1 MSKLRLITAFLFAI
15 FMVLGVTAQVHT
27 QKGIVRKVTRSAS
40 DPFIPVQGVQVIVSG
55 EANKASDKD
64 GRFSLKVK
72 VTDKA
77 GSYTLTAVRVPQGS
91 KYMLASPSKGK
102 RLFISANDLEVSLIT
117 PEEKEMEYKK
127 RYELLKEKYEEQSL
141 SLRKLRNEL
150 NKRLGELSESDVHY
164 ARLKAECDS
173 IRKLY
178 LDYINN
184 EDKIDEVIKELA
196 GELALTKATKY
207 KNAVL
212 DGLEYLLK
220 TQKKNGGWRGWDV
233 DAITFNDEVTTGVL
247 RLFLHINEGDLN
259 FSWLDDTM
267 RKRICQAFN
276 KGIDMILRAQYVQ
289 NGVKTVWGQ
298 QHDNNTLL
306 PTNARTFE
314 LASLTAGESC
324 DVVRLLMEIPHP
336 SDEVVESVK
345 AAMAWFERVAIT
357 GMRVEK
363 VAIPEDK
370 AANHE
375 YPYDLVVV
383 KDKKA
388 PRIWSRFYEMS
399 DNTPFMCNRD
409 GIKVYKLSDVKL
421 ERRVGYAWYTYAP
434 EKLFKLYKEWLKK
447 VEAEKAYT
455 GYEVQNDMPLFY
467 EQLKKSLTYPMAWG
481 NAPEKDFGKWREQA
495 REKLLECIQP
505 APPVAPY
512 DMKVIATE
520 KRKGYEAQKIVFNVS
535 EYSRVPAYLL
545 VPEGKGPFPAVLLL
559 HDHGAHFT
567 IGKEKMVRPFGVSE
581 IVMKDADNWAVG
593 CYDGQYVGDY
603 LAENGYVVLALDAL
617 FWGERGRKE
626 YARYDSQQALS
637 ANLLQMGMSWGGL
650 IAWDDIRS
658 AEFLASLPQV
668 DKEKVATMGFSMGA
682 HRAWMTMA
690 ATDAVKAGAAVCWMN
705 TTDSLMTMTNNQNK
719 GGSAYAMLVPNIRR
733 YMDYPHVASIA
744 CPKPMLFTNGKK
756 DKLFPVEGVEAAY
769 DTMRKVWDSQ
779 GAGEHLQNKLYDLP
793 HFCSKEIQKAI
804 LDFFNKEL
812 NVKQK

>member
-1 MSKLRLITAFLFAI
+1 MKKKYYLMSLL
-15 FMVLGVTAQVHT
+15 LGVGSYAMSQTVPSMSALHDGIHHWNLEHKERNYKRYSPEQYTKIADNFVAYQNEDGGWPKNIDWMAELPADSVLNTLSDYHRRSTLDNRNTYSQIEYLAQV
-27 QKGIVRKVTRSAS
+27 
-40 DPFIPVQGVQVIVSG
+40 
-55 EANKASDKD
+55 
-64 GRFSLKVK
+64 
-72 VTDKA
+72 
-77 GSYTLTAVRVPQGS
+77 YT
-91 KYMLASPSKGK
+91 
-102 RLFISANDLEVSLIT
+102 
-117 PEEKEMEYKK
+117 
-127 RYELLKEKYEEQSL
+127 
-141 SLRKLRNEL
+141 
-150 NKRLGELSESDVHY
+150 
-164 ARLKAECDS
+164 
-173 IRKLY
+173 
-178 LDYINN
+178 
-184 EDKIDEVIKELA
+184 
-196 GELALTKATKY
+196 LTKATKY

-388 PRIWSRFYEMS
+388 SRIWSRFYEMS

-650 IAWDDIRS
+650 IAWDDICS

-779 GAGEHLQNKLYDLP
+779 GAGEHLQTKLYDLP

>member
-1 MSKLRLITAFLFAI
+1 MKKKYYLMSLL
-15 FMVLGVTAQVHT
+15 LGVGSYAMSQTVPSMSALHDGIHHWNLEHKERNYKRYSPEQYTKIADNFVAYQNEDGGWPKNIDWMAELPADSVLNTLSDYHRRSTLDNRNTYSQIEYLAQV
-27 QKGIVRKVTRSAS
+27 
-40 DPFIPVQGVQVIVSG
+40 
-55 EANKASDKD
+55 
-64 GRFSLKVK
+64 
-72 VTDKA
+72 
-77 GSYTLTAVRVPQGS
+77 YT
-91 KYMLASPSKGK
+91 
-102 RLFISANDLEVSLIT
+102 
-117 PEEKEMEYKK
+117 
-127 RYELLKEKYEEQSL
+127 
-141 SLRKLRNEL
+141 
-150 NKRLGELSESDVHY
+150 
-164 ARLKAECDS
+164 
-173 IRKLY
+173 
-178 LDYINN
+178 
-184 EDKIDEVIKELA
+184 
-196 GELALTKATKY
+196 LTKATKY

-626 YARYDSQQALS
+626 
-637 ANLLQMGMSWGGL
+637 
-650 IAWDDIRS
+650 
-658 AEFLASLPQV
+658 
-668 DKEKVATMGFSMGA
+668 
-682 HRAWMTMA
+682 
-690 ATDAVKAGAAVCWMN
+690 
-705 TTDSLMTMTNNQNK
+705 
-719 GGSAYAMLVPNIRR
+719 
-733 YMDYPHVASIA
+733 
-744 CPKPMLFTNGKK
+744 
-756 DKLFPVEGVEAAY
+756 
-769 DTMRKVWDSQ
+769 
-779 GAGEHLQNKLYDLP
+779 
-793 HFCSKEIQKAI
+793 
-804 LDFFNKEL
+804 
-812 NVKQK
+812 

>member
-1 MSKLRLITAFLFAI
+1 MKKKYYLMSLL
-15 FMVLGVTAQVHT
+15 LGVGSYAMSQTVPSMSALHDGIHHWNLEHKERNYKRYSPEQYTKIADNFVAYQNEDGGWSKNIDWMAELPADSVLNTLSDYHRRSTLDNRNTYSQIEYLAQV
-27 QKGIVRKVTRSAS
+27 
-40 DPFIPVQGVQVIVSG
+40 
-55 EANKASDKD
+55 
-64 GRFSLKVK
+64 
-72 VTDKA
+72 
-77 GSYTLTAVRVPQGS
+77 YT
-91 KYMLASPSKGK
+91 
-102 RLFISANDLEVSLIT
+102 
-117 PEEKEMEYKK
+117 
-127 RYELLKEKYEEQSL
+127 
-141 SLRKLRNEL
+141 
-150 NKRLGELSESDVHY
+150 
-164 ARLKAECDS
+164 
-173 IRKLY
+173 
-178 LDYINN
+178 
-184 EDKIDEVIKELA
+184 
-196 GELALTKATKY
+196 LTKATKY

-212 DGLEYLLK
+212 DGMEYLLK

-267 RKRICQAFN
+267 RKRIYQAFN

-409 GIKVYKLSDVKL
+409 GIKVYKLADVKL

-455 GYEVQNDMPLFY
+455 GYEIQNDMPLFY

-505 APPVAPY
+505 ASPVAPY

-779 GAGEHLQNKLYDLP
+779 GAGEHLQTKLYDLP

>member
-1 MSKLRLITAFLFAI
+1 MKKKYYLMSLL
-15 FMVLGVTAQVHT
+15 LGVGSYAMSQTVPSMSALHDGIHHWNLEHKERNYKRYSPEQYTKIADNFVAYQNEDGGWPKNIDWMAELPADSVLNTLSDYHRRSTLDNRNTYSQIEYLAQV
-27 QKGIVRKVTRSAS
+27 
-40 DPFIPVQGVQVIVSG
+40 
-55 EANKASDKD
+55 
-64 GRFSLKVK
+64 
-72 VTDKA
+72 
-77 GSYTLTAVRVPQGS
+77 YT
-91 KYMLASPSKGK
+91 
-102 RLFISANDLEVSLIT
+102 
-117 PEEKEMEYKK
+117 
-127 RYELLKEKYEEQSL
+127 
-141 SLRKLRNEL
+141 
-150 NKRLGELSESDVHY
+150 
-164 ARLKAECDS
+164 
-173 IRKLY
+173 
-178 LDYINN
+178 
-184 EDKIDEVIKELA
+184 
-196 GELALTKATKY
+196 LTKATKY

-658 AEFLASLPQV
+658 AEFLTSLPQV

-690 ATDAVKAGAAVCWMN
+690 ATDAVKAGVAVCWMN

-779 GAGEHLQNKLYDLP
+779 GAGEHLQTKLYDLP

>member
-1 MSKLRLITAFLFAI
+1 MIKKRYYVMSLLLGASAYAMSQTVPSMQAFND
-15 FMVLGVTAQVHT
+15 
-27 QKGIVRKVTRSAS
+27 GIHHWNLEHKDRNYKRYSA
-40 DPFIPVQGVQVIVSG
+40 DQYVMIADNFVAYQ
-55 EANKASDKD
+55 NKD
-64 GRFSLKVK
+64 GGWPKNIDWMAELPVDSVLNTLSDNHRRSTLDNRNTYSQINYLALV
-72 VTDKA
+72 
-77 GSYTLTAVRVPQGS
+77 YTLTKKAV
-91 KYMLASPSKGK
+91 Y
-102 RLFISANDLEVSLIT
+102 
-117 PEEKEMEYKK
+117 KE
-127 RYELLKEKYEEQSL
+127 
-141 SLRKLRNEL
+141 
-150 NKRLGELSESDVHY
+150 
-164 ARLKAECDS
+164 
-173 IRKLY
+173 
-178 LDYINN
+178 
-184 EDKIDEVIKELA
+184 
-196 GELALTKATKY
+196 
-207 KNAVL
+207 AVL

-247 RLFLHINEGDLN
+247 RLFLHINEGDSN
-259 FSWLDDTM
+259 FSWLDDAM
-267 RKRICQAFN
+267 HKRIYQALN
-276 KGIDMILRAQYVQ
+276 RGIDMILRTQYVQ

-298 QHDNNTLL
+298 QHDNQTLL

-336 SDEVVESVK
+336 SGEVIEAVK
-345 AAMAWFERVAIT
+345 SAMAWFEKVAIT

-363 VAIPEDK
+363 VAIPEDQI
-370 AANHE
+370 ANHE
-375 YPYDLVVV
+375 YPYNLVVV

-388 PRIWSRFYEMS
+388 PRIWARFYEMT

-421 ERRVGYAWYTYAP
+421 ERRVGYAWYTYEP
-434 EKLFKLYKEWLKK
+434 EKLFKVYEEWLKK
-447 VEAEKAYT
+447 IEVESAYA
-455 GYEVQNDMPLFY
+455 GYEVQDNMPSFY
-467 EQLKKSLTYPMAWG
+467 EQLKQSLTYPMAWG
-481 NAPEKDFGKWREQA
+481 NSPEKDFGKWREQA
-495 REKLLECIQP
+495 REKLLECMQP
-505 APPVAPY
+505 APPVVSY

-520 KRKGYEAQKIVFNVS
+520 KRKGYEARKIVFNVS
-535 EYSRVPAYLL
+535 GYSRVPAYLL

-567 IGKEKMVRPFGVSE
+567 IGKEKMVRPFGVSDM
-581 IVMKDADNWAVG
+581 VMKDADSWCKA

-690 ATDAVKAGAAVCWMN
+690 ATDTVKAGAAVCWMN
-705 TTDSLMTMTNNQNK
+705 TTDSLMTLTNNQNK
-719 GGSAYAMLVPNIRR
+719 GGSAYAMLIPNIRL

-744 CPKPMLFTNGKK
+744 CPKPMLFTNGLK
-756 DKLFPVEGVEAAY
+756 DKLFPVEGVKSAY
-769 DTMRKVWDSQ
+769 ETMQKVWDSQ
-779 GAGEHLQNKLYDLP
+779 GAGEHLQTKLYDLP

-804 LDFFNKEL
+804 LEFFNKEF
-812 NVKQK
+812 NINQK

>member
-1 MSKLRLITAFLFAI
+1 MKKKYYLMSLL
-15 FMVLGVTAQVHT
+15 LGVGSYAMSQTVPSMSALHDGIHHWNLEHKERNYKRYSPEQYTKIADNFVAYQNEDGGWPKNIDWMAELPADSVLNTLSDYHRRSTLDNRNTYSQIEYLAQV
-27 QKGIVRKVTRSAS
+27 
-40 DPFIPVQGVQVIVSG
+40 
-55 EANKASDKD
+55 
-64 GRFSLKVK
+64 
-72 VTDKA
+72 
-77 GSYTLTAVRVPQGS
+77 YT
-91 KYMLASPSKGK
+91 
-102 RLFISANDLEVSLIT
+102 
-117 PEEKEMEYKK
+117 
-127 RYELLKEKYEEQSL
+127 
-141 SLRKLRNEL
+141 
-150 NKRLGELSESDVHY
+150 
-164 ARLKAECDS
+164 
-173 IRKLY
+173 
-178 LDYINN
+178 
-184 EDKIDEVIKELA
+184 
-196 GELALTKATKY
+196 LTKATKY

-650 IAWDDIRS
+650 IVWDDIRS

-779 GAGEHLQNKLYDLP
+779 GAGEHLQTKLYDLP

>member
-1 MSKLRLITAFLFAI
+1 MKKKYYLMSLL
-15 FMVLGVTAQVHT
+15 LGVGSYAMSQTVPSMSALHDGIHHWNLEHKERNYKRYSPEQYTKIADNFVAYQNEDGGWPKNIDWMAELPADSVLNTLSDYHRRSTLDNRNTYSQIEYLAQV
-27 QKGIVRKVTRSAS
+27 
-40 DPFIPVQGVQVIVSG
+40 
-55 EANKASDKD
+55 
-64 GRFSLKVK
+64 
-72 VTDKA
+72 
-77 GSYTLTAVRVPQGS
+77 YT
-91 KYMLASPSKGK
+91 
-102 RLFISANDLEVSLIT
+102 
-117 PEEKEMEYKK
+117 
-127 RYELLKEKYEEQSL
+127 
-141 SLRKLRNEL
+141 
-150 NKRLGELSESDVHY
+150 
-164 ARLKAECDS
+164 
-173 IRKLY
+173 
-178 LDYINN
+178 
-184 EDKIDEVIKELA
+184 
-196 GELALTKATKY
+196 LTKATKY

-617 FWGERGRKE
+617 FWGERR
-626 YARYDSQQALS
+626 L
-637 ANLLQMGMSWGGL
+637 
-650 IAWDDIRS
+650 
-658 AEFLASLPQV
+658 
-668 DKEKVATMGFSMGA
+668 
-682 HRAWMTMA
+682 
-690 ATDAVKAGAAVCWMN
+690 
-705 TTDSLMTMTNNQNK
+705 
-719 GGSAYAMLVPNIRR
+719 
-733 YMDYPHVASIA
+733 
-744 CPKPMLFTNGKK
+744 
-756 DKLFPVEGVEAAY
+756 
-769 DTMRKVWDSQ
+769 
-779 GAGEHLQNKLYDLP
+779 
-793 HFCSKEIQKAI
+793 
-804 LDFFNKEL
+804 
-812 NVKQK
+812 

>member
-1 MSKLRLITAFLFAI
+1 M
-15 FMVLGVTAQVHT
+15 
-27 QKGIVRKVTRSAS
+27 
-40 DPFIPVQGVQVIVSG
+40 
-55 EANKASDKD
+55 
-64 GRFSLKVK
+64 
-72 VTDKA
+72 
-77 GSYTLTAVRVPQGS
+77 
-91 KYMLASPSKGK
+91 
-102 RLFISANDLEVSLIT
+102 
-117 PEEKEMEYKK
+117 
-127 RYELLKEKYEEQSL
+127 
-141 SLRKLRNEL
+141 
-150 NKRLGELSESDVHY
+150 
-164 ARLKAECDS
+164 
-173 IRKLY
+173 
-178 LDYINN
+178 
-184 EDKIDEVIKELA
+184 
-196 GELALTKATKY
+196 
-207 KNAVL
+207 
-212 DGLEYLLK
+212 
-220 TQKKNGGWRGWDV
+220 
-233 DAITFNDEVTTGVL
+233 
-247 RLFLHINEGDLN
+247 
-259 FSWLDDTM
+259 
-267 RKRICQAFN
+267 
-276 KGIDMILRAQYVQ
+276 
-289 NGVKTVWGQ
+289 Q
-298 QHDNNTLL
+298 QHENNSLL

-467 EQLKKSLTYPMAWG
+467 EQLKISLTYPMAWG
-481 NAPEKDFGKWREQA
+481 IAPDKDFGKWREQA

-650 IAWDDIRS
+650 IACDDIRS

-682 HRAWMTMA
+682 NRAWMTMA

-779 GAGEHLQNKLYDLP
+779 GAGEHLQTKLYDLP

>member
-1 MSKLRLITAFLFAI
+1 MKKKYYLMSLL
-15 FMVLGVTAQVHT
+15 LGVGSYAMSQTVPSMSALHDGIHHWNLEHKERNYKRYSPEQYTKIADNFVAYQNEDGGWPKNIDWMAELPADSVLNTLSDYHRRSTLDNRNTYSQIEYLAQV
-27 QKGIVRKVTRSAS
+27 
-40 DPFIPVQGVQVIVSG
+40 
-55 EANKASDKD
+55 
-64 GRFSLKVK
+64 
-72 VTDKA
+72 
-77 GSYTLTAVRVPQGS
+77 YT
-91 KYMLASPSKGK
+91 
-102 RLFISANDLEVSLIT
+102 
-117 PEEKEMEYKK
+117 
-127 RYELLKEKYEEQSL
+127 
-141 SLRKLRNEL
+141 
-150 NKRLGELSESDVHY
+150 
-164 ARLKAECDS
+164 
-173 IRKLY
+173 
-178 LDYINN
+178 
-184 EDKIDEVIKELA
+184 
-196 GELALTKATKY
+196 LTKATKY

-314 LASLTAGESC
+314 LVSLTAGESC

-779 GAGEHLQNKLYDLP
+779 GAGEHLQTKLYDLP

>member
-1 MSKLRLITAFLFAI
+1 MKNKKYYLMSLL
-15 FMVLGVTAQVHT
+15 LGVGSYAMSQIVPSMSAFHDGIHHWNLEHKERNYKRYSPEQYTKIADNFVAYQNEDGGWPKNIDWMAELPADSVLNTLSDHHRRSTLDNRNTYSQIEYLAQV
-27 QKGIVRKVTRSAS
+27 
-40 DPFIPVQGVQVIVSG
+40 
-55 EANKASDKD
+55 
-64 GRFSLKVK
+64 
-72 VTDKA
+72 
-77 GSYTLTAVRVPQGS
+77 YTLTKV
-91 KYMLASPSKGK
+91 
-102 RLFISANDLEVSLIT
+102 
-117 PEEKEMEYKK
+117 
-127 RYELLKEKYEEQSL
+127 
-141 SLRKLRNEL
+141 
-150 NKRLGELSESDVHY
+150 
-164 ARLKAECDS
+164 
-173 IRKLY
+173 
-178 LDYINN
+178 
-184 EDKIDEVIKELA
+184 
-196 GELALTKATKY
+196 TKY

-267 RKRICQAFN
+267 RKRIYQAFN

-637 ANLLQMGMSWGGL
+637 ANLLQMGMSWGAL

-779 GAGEHLQNKLYDLP
+779 GAGEHLQTKLYDLP

>member
-1 MSKLRLITAFLFAI
+1 MKKKYYLMSLL
-15 FMVLGVTAQVHT
+15 LGVGSYAMSQTVPSMSALHDGIHHWNLEHKERNYKRYSPEQYTKIADNFVAYQNEDGGWSKNIDWMAELPDDSVLNTLSDYHRRSTLDNRNTYSQIEYLAQV
-27 QKGIVRKVTRSAS
+27 
-40 DPFIPVQGVQVIVSG
+40 
-55 EANKASDKD
+55 
-64 GRFSLKVK
+64 
-72 VTDKA
+72 
-77 GSYTLTAVRVPQGS
+77 YT
-91 KYMLASPSKGK
+91 
-102 RLFISANDLEVSLIT
+102 
-117 PEEKEMEYKK
+117 
-127 RYELLKEKYEEQSL
+127 
-141 SLRKLRNEL
+141 
-150 NKRLGELSESDVHY
+150 
-164 ARLKAECDS
+164 
-173 IRKLY
+173 
-178 LDYINN
+178 
-184 EDKIDEVIKELA
+184 
-196 GELALTKATKY
+196 LTKATKY

-212 DGLEYLLK
+212 DGMEYLLK

-267 RKRICQAFN
+267 RKRIYQAFN

-455 GYEVQNDMPLFY
+455 GYEIQNDMPLFY

-505 APPVAPY
+505 ASPVAPY

-658 AEFLASLPQV
+658 AELLASLPQV

-690 ATDAVKAGAAVCWMN
+690 ATDAVKAGAAVC
-705 TTDSLMTMTNNQNK
+705 
-719 GGSAYAMLVPNIRR
+719 
-733 YMDYPHVASIA
+733 
-744 CPKPMLFTNGKK
+744 
-756 DKLFPVEGVEAAY
+756 
-769 DTMRKVWDSQ
+769 
-779 GAGEHLQNKLYDLP
+779 
-793 HFCSKEIQKAI
+793 
-804 LDFFNKEL
+804 
-812 NVKQK
+812 

>member
-1 MSKLRLITAFLFAI
+1 MKKKYYLMSLL
-15 FMVLGVTAQVHT
+15 LGVGSYAMSQTVPSMSALHDGIHHWNLEHKERNYKRYSPEQYTKIADNFVAYQNEDGGWPKNIDWMAELPADSVLNTLSDYHRRSTLDNRNTYSQIEYLAQV
-27 QKGIVRKVTRSAS
+27 
-40 DPFIPVQGVQVIVSG
+40 
-55 EANKASDKD
+55 
-64 GRFSLKVK
+64 
-72 VTDKA
+72 
-77 GSYTLTAVRVPQGS
+77 YT
-91 KYMLASPSKGK
+91 
-102 RLFISANDLEVSLIT
+102 
-117 PEEKEMEYKK
+117 
-127 RYELLKEKYEEQSL
+127 
-141 SLRKLRNEL
+141 
-150 NKRLGELSESDVHY
+150 
-164 ARLKAECDS
+164 
-173 IRKLY
+173 
-178 LDYINN
+178 
-184 EDKIDEVIKELA
+184 
-196 GELALTKATKY
+196 LTKATKY

-505 APPVAPY
+505 TPPVAPY

-567 IGKEKMVRPFGVSE
+567 IGKEKWYVRLE
-581 IVMKDADNWAVG
+581 
-593 CYDGQYVGDY
+593 
-603 LAENGYVVLALDAL
+603 
-617 FWGERGRKE
+617 
-626 YARYDSQQALS
+626 SQ
-637 ANLLQMGMSWGGL
+637 
-650 IAWDDIRS
+650 
-658 AEFLASLPQV
+658 
-668 DKEKVATMGFSMGA
+668 
-682 HRAWMTMA
+682 
-690 ATDAVKAGAAVCWMN
+690 
-705 TTDSLMTMTNNQNK
+705 
-719 GGSAYAMLVPNIRR
+719 
-733 YMDYPHVASIA
+733 
-744 CPKPMLFTNGKK
+744 
-756 DKLFPVEGVEAAY
+756 KL
-769 DTMRKVWDSQ
+769 
-779 GAGEHLQNKLYDLP
+779 
-793 HFCSKEIQKAI
+793 
-804 LDFFNKEL
+804 
-812 NVKQK
+812 

>member
-1 MSKLRLITAFLFAI
+1 MAELPADS
-15 FMVLGVTAQVHT
+15 VLNTLSDHHRRSTLDNRNTYSQIEYLAQV
-27 QKGIVRKVTRSAS
+27 
-40 DPFIPVQGVQVIVSG
+40 
-55 EANKASDKD
+55 
-64 GRFSLKVK
+64 
-72 VTDKA
+72 
-77 GSYTLTAVRVPQGS
+77 YT
-91 KYMLASPSKGK
+91 
-102 RLFISANDLEVSLIT
+102 
-117 PEEKEMEYKK
+117 
-127 RYELLKEKYEEQSL
+127 
-141 SLRKLRNEL
+141 
-150 NKRLGELSESDVHY
+150 
-164 ARLKAECDS
+164 
-173 IRKLY
+173 
-178 LDYINN
+178 
-184 EDKIDEVIKELA
+184 
-196 GELALTKATKY
+196 LTKATKY

-267 RKRICQAFN
+267 RKRIYQAFN

-658 AEFLASLPQV
+658 AEFWASLPQV

-779 GAGEHLQNKLYDLP
+779 GAGEHLQTKLYDLP

>member
-1 MSKLRLITAFLFAI
+1 MKKKYYLMSLL
-15 FMVLGVTAQVHT
+15 LGVGSYAMSQTVPSMSALHDGIHHWNLEHKERNYKRYSPEQYTKIADNFVAYQNEDGGWSKNIDWMAELPADSVLNTLSDYHRRSTLDNRNTYSQIEYLAQV
-27 QKGIVRKVTRSAS
+27 
-40 DPFIPVQGVQVIVSG
+40 
-55 EANKASDKD
+55 
-64 GRFSLKVK
+64 
-72 VTDKA
+72 
-77 GSYTLTAVRVPQGS
+77 YT
-91 KYMLASPSKGK
+91 
-102 RLFISANDLEVSLIT
+102 
-117 PEEKEMEYKK
+117 
-127 RYELLKEKYEEQSL
+127 
-141 SLRKLRNEL
+141 
-150 NKRLGELSESDVHY
+150 
-164 ARLKAECDS
+164 
-173 IRKLY
+173 
-178 LDYINN
+178 
-184 EDKIDEVIKELA
+184 
-196 GELALTKATKY
+196 LTKATKY

-212 DGLEYLLK
+212 DGMEYLLK

-267 RKRICQAFN
+267 RKRIYQAFN

-314 LASLTAGESC
+314 LVSLTAGESC

-455 GYEVQNDMPLFY
+455 GYEIQNDMPLFY

-505 APPVAPY
+505 ASPVAPY

-779 GAGEHLQNKLYDLP
+779 GAGEHLQTKLYDLP